1 MEIPHKI
8 IEKEQALEILTAR
21 DALQKQL
28 DIEAQILFSTW
39 SILIRQDRRLKQ
51 QGASHVGISINIYE
65 ALWSKKGKI
74 EQKLTE
80 EMTMIQLSA
89 EKQQELDEH
98 ILAISRI
105 LYEHTEVE
113 NLKTFETIEWEVRE
127 QMLEKITPKIGEFF
141 FQKGEKKGRG
151 SKEG

>member
-1 MEIPHKI
+1 MKFCG
-8 IEKEQALEILTAR
+8 Q
-21 DALQKQL
+21 
-28 DIEAQILFSTW
+28 
-39 SILIRQDRRLKQ
+39 
-51 QGASHVGISINIYE
+51 
-65 ALWSKKGKI
+65 KKGKI
-74 EQKLTE
+74 DEKLTE
-80 EMTMIQLSA
+80 EMTMIELSS

-127 QMLEKITPKIGEFF
+127 QMLKKVTPKIGEFF

-151 SKEG
+151 SKEV